1 MKQCQERWVKAEH
14 RTDERDEK
22 LIGAEIDSLMG
33 VNLFFFFQAEDGI
46 RDLTVTGVQ
55 TCALPI
61 CTRMAATPSG
71 LHSVAAAAATAISAC
86 GSVLAADRPR
96 RYTATR
102 KMPSTTGPRRS
113 EERRVGKECR
123 SRWSPYH

>member
-1 MKQCQERWVKAEH
+1 MR
-14 RTDERDEK
+14 
-22 LIGAEIDSLMG
+22 GSSL
-33 VNLFFFFQAEDGI
+33 FFFQAEDGI

-61 CTRMAATPSG
+61 CSLKEASVRM
-71 LHSVAAAAATAISAC
+71 VATAVLVLVLLPSAP
-86 GSVLAADRPR
+86 AARSEQARLDK
-96 RYTATR
+96 AVDLLQQQ
-102 KMPSTTGPRRS
+102 SQTGKGRS